1 MLTWCCIVIIAG
13 AESVFEMPQPV
24 PSSRITHR
32 HKNGQH
38 EKENRDRDDE
48 AIDMTL

>member
-1 MLTWCCIVIIAG
+1 
-13 AESVFEMPQPV
+13 MPQPA

-38 EKENRDRDDE
+38 KKENRDFDDPGDE
-48 AIDMTL
+48 AIDITL

>member
-1 MLTWCCIVIIAG
+1 M
-13 AESVFEMPQPV
+13 FEMPQPA
-24 PSSRITHR
+24 SSLSRITHR